1 MTLKFGLEYPGS
13 FGQGDQS
20 RTTDL
25 GKPAGQGS
33 EQPQFWLRGR
43 KQQTNLEMHSPGPG
57 EVANDVLWEAGLL
70 SILQRASSPPPTSV
84 IPVWFSESSLFFFFP
99 TNFYL

>member
-33 EQPQFWLRGR
+33 GPPWVVRLTVSVVVMTGGAGWGWCVLGVRVGTGR
-43 KQQTNLEMHSPGPG
+43 HSKG
-57 EVANDVLWEAGLL
+57 EG
-70 SILQRASSPPPTSV
+70 
-84 IPVWFSESSLFFFFP
+84 
-99 TNFYL
+99 